1 MNNVERIKKFIPIMN
16 EISPTFC
23 MAKWHHT
30 TIYLQSGETH
40 SCYHPKPHKI
50 PLEEILINPGALHNT
65 EQKKIERLQM
75 LNGGKPSGCQYCW
88 NIEALG
94 EDYVSD
100 RKERNST
107 IYTPD
112 RFEQIKTGPWDQ
124 NINPQYIEISFGNEC
139 NFKCGYCHPKH
150 SSSYHKEIKDFGPY
164 DMVKN
169 HRNDINWFKVYE
181 EETNPYVD
189 AWWRWWPEV
198 RKTLTILR
206 ITGGEPLLQQST
218 WRLLED
224 LENNPLPN
232 LELNINSNFG
242 VKPVLIER
250 LIEKANKLV
259 HGKKIKNFK
268 IFTSLD
274 TWGAP
279 AEYIRTG
286 LDLKIWEK
294 NFYTYMT
301 HTKLPLTFMVTFN
314 VLTVTN
320 FKNLLKKFLEW
331 RKMYSFSQRDHIH
344 RVRFDT
350 PYLKEPLQYDMNI
363 LPKDEFMPF
372 MQDNLKFI
380 EDNIDDKNFSKFTN
394 LEYEKFR
401 RVVDYMKTTVYTDEK
416 LKEGRKDFYNWFTE
430 YDRRRGTDFPA
441 TFPEMVEFF
450 NRCKD
455 E

>member
-1 MNNVERIKKFIPIMN
+1 M
-16 EISPTFC
+16 
-23 MAKWHHT
+23 
-30 TIYLQSGETH
+30 
-40 SCYHPKPHKI
+40 
-50 PLEEILINPGALHNT
+50 
-65 EQKKIERLQM
+65 
-75 LNGGKPSGCQYCW
+75 
-88 NIEALG
+88 
-94 EDYVSD
+94 
-100 RKERNST
+100 
-107 IYTPD
+107 
-112 RFEQIKTGPWDQ
+112 
-124 NINPQYIEISFGNEC
+124 
-139 NFKCGYCHPKH
+139 
-150 SSSYHKEIKDFGPY
+150 
-164 DMVKN
+164 
-169 HRNDINWFKVYE
+169 
-181 EETNPYVD
+181 
-189 AWWRWWPEV
+189 
-198 RKTLTILR
+198 
-206 ITGGEPLLQQST
+206 
-218 WRLLED
+218 LED

-286 LDLKIWEK
+286 LDLNTWEK
-294 NFYTYMT
+294 NFHTYMT

-314 VLTVTN
+314 ALTVVN
-320 FKNLLKKFLEW
+320 FKGLLKKFLEW
-331 RKMYSFSQRDHIH
+331 RRMYSFSRGDYIH

-363 LPKDEFMPF
+363 LPKEEFMPF
-372 MQDNLKFI
+372 MQDSLKFI
-380 EDNIDDKNFSKFTN
+380 EDNLDDKSFSKFTT

-401 RVVDYMKTTVYTDEK
+401 RVVDYMETTTYTDEK

-430 YDRRRGTDFPA
+430 YDRRRGTDFSA
-441 TFPEMVEFF
+441 TFPEMVEFY